1 MPFPLLVIGAAIA
14 GVAAGVN
21 GAVKMKEAK
30 ERQEEAQ
37 RRHTRNVAAV
47 KAANE
52 KLCVAMD
59 SLGKSELQVL
69 QDFKEFSDLFEMIK
83 NRPFFGDVNISG
95 VEIPKLDNNGIKKAS
110 VGAAALKGGLEGAA
124 LGTVGGLA
132 ASGATT
138 TAVMALGTASTGTAI
153 SSLGGAAATN
163 ATLAALGGGSLAAGG
178 GGMALLGG
186 ATLGVGLLV
195 GGLIFNNMDVSKI
208 PLDADKAWDRMSSD
222 ADEAWDRMLDY
233 EYKSEKII
241 NYCSELQQIAVSYE
255 QSLMQL
261 SELYHRQLEKMQ
273 RICLKHF
280 FFCNWFRFNL
290 DEQIT
295 IMNTVGIVQVLYC
308 MCKVKLV
315 EKTAEESNSE
325 EVNVINKDVIDKV
338 QLAASSTLK
347 HINSDPCYLLP
358 AMY

>member
-1 MPFPLLVIGAAIA
+1 MPFPFLVIGAAIAAAGA

-95 VEIPKLDNNGIKKAS
+95 VEIPKLDNNGIKKTS
-110 VGAAALKGGLEGAA
+110 VSAAALKGGLEGAA

-178 GGMALLGG
+178 GGMALGSMVLGG

-195 GGLIFNNMDVSKI
+195 GGLIFNMAGSKI
-208 PLDADKAWDRMSSD
+208 SSKADKAWDQ
-222 ADEAWDRMLDY
+222 MLDY

-315 EKTAEESNSE
+315 EESNSE

-338 QLAASSTLK
+338 QLTASSTLK

>member
-1 MPFPLLVIGAAIA
+1 MPFPFLVIGAAIAAAGA

-95 VEIPKLDNNGIKKAS
+95 VEIPKLDNNGIKKTS
-110 VGAAALKGGLEGAA
+110 VSAAALKGGLEGAA

-178 GGMALLGG
+178 GGMALGSMVLGG

-195 GGLIFNNMDVSKI
+195 GGLIFNMAGSKI
-208 PLDADKAWDRMSSD
+208 SSN
-222 ADEAWDRMLDY
+222 ADEAWDQMLDY

-315 EKTAEESNSE
+315 EESNSE

>member
-1 MPFPLLVIGAAIA
+1 MPFPFLVIGAAIAAAGA

-95 VEIPKLDNNGIKKAS
+95 VEIPKLDNNGIKKTS
-110 VGAAALKGGLEGAA
+110 VSAAALKGGLEGAA

-178 GGMALLGG
+178 GGMALGSMVLGG

-195 GGLIFNNMDVSKI
+195 GGLIFNMAGSKI
-208 PLDADKAWDRMSSD
+208 SSNADKEWDQ
-222 ADEAWDRMLDY
+222 MLDY

-338 QLAASSTLK
+338 QLTASSTLK

>member
-14 GVAAGVN
+14 GVA

-132 ASGATT
+132 APGATT
-138 TAVMALGTASTGTAI
+138 TGTAI
-153 SSLGGAAATN
+153 SSL
-163 ATLAALGGGSLAAGG
+163 AALDGCPLAAGG

-222 ADEAWDRMLDY
+222 ADKAWDQMLDY

>member
-1 MPFPLLVIGAAIA
+1 MPFPFLVIGAAIAAAGA

-95 VEIPKLDNNGIKKAS
+95 VEIPKLDNNGIKKTS
-110 VGAAALKGGLEGAA
+110 VSAAALKGGLEGAA

-178 GGMALLGG
+178 GGMALGSMVLGG

-195 GGLIFNNMDVSKI
+195 GGLIFNMAGSKI
-208 PLDADKAWDRMSSD
+208 SSN
-222 ADEAWDRMLDY
+222 ADEAWDQMLDY

-338 QLAASSTLK
+338 QLTASSTLK

>member
-1 MPFPLLVIGAAIA
+1 MPFPFLVIGAAIAAAGA

-95 VEIPKLDNNGIKKAS
+95 VEIPKLDNNGIKKTS
-110 VGAAALKGGLEGAA
+110 VSAAALKGGLEGAA

-178 GGMALLGG
+178 GGMALGSMVLGG

-195 GGLIFNNMDVSKI
+195 GGLIFNMAGSKI
-208 PLDADKAWDRMSSD
+208 SSNADKAWDQ
-222 ADEAWDRMLDY
+222 MLDY

-315 EKTAEESNSE
+315 EKTAEESNSD

-338 QLAASSTLK
+338 QLTASSTLK

>member
-1 MPFPLLVIGAAIA
+1 MPFPFLVIGAAIAAAGA

-95 VEIPKLDNNGIKKAS
+95 VEIPKLDNNGIKKTS
-110 VGAAALKGGLEGAA
+110 VSAAALKGGLEGAA

-178 GGMALLGG
+178 GGMALGSMVLGG

-195 GGLIFNNMDVSKI
+195 GGLIFNMAGSKI
-208 PLDADKAWDRMSSD
+208 SSNADKAWDQ
-222 ADEAWDRMLDY
+222 MLDY

-338 QLAASSTLK
+338 QLTASSTLK